1 MLERVKKTSIRR
13 TQAYARLIKGIKQD
27 QATRHLTCP
36 RSSGASKQRT
46 SAAGCLAK
54 TRLRICKSCRS
65 ACTFKQTT
73 NHTHTGKLEENR
85 RPLPPPH
92 PEVDSR
98 AFDRTNLVYVHA
110 LYIFSATRVHFSQHF
125 VCCERKKSTKRT
137 DPAAK
142 RNCSTV
148 YTSLE
153 T

>member
-73 NHTHTGKLEENR
+73 NHTHTRKLEENR

-110 LYIFSATRVHFSQHF
+110 LYFQRYESPLLTTFRLLR
-125 VCCERKKSTKRT
+125 EKKINKKNRS
-137 DPAAK
+137 
-142 RNCSTV
+142 CSKKKLLN
-148 YTSLE
+148 SLHV

>member
-13 TQAYARLIKGIKQD
+13 TQAHARLIKGIKQD

-73 NHTHTGKLEENR
+73 NHTHKKIRGESPT
-85 RPLPPPH
+85 PTTPH

-110 LYIFSATRVHFSQHF
+110 LYFQCYESPLLTTFRLLR
-125 VCCERKKSTKRT
+125 EKKINKKNRS
-137 DPAAK
+137 
-142 RNCSTV
+142 CSKKKLLN
-148 YTSLE
+148 SLHV